1 MEEKIKTE
9 VNGQEVKNCEA
20 TVNEENKTDKPAET
34 AVAVPA
40 KESRLKKFGKL
51 CWNNRGKIGMA
62 IGSALT
68 FVAMCAL
75 GKDDGGTD
83 ISSDE
88 GPTE

>member
-1 MEEKIKTE
+1 MEEKIKTT
-9 VNGQEVKNCEA
+9 VNGQEVKDCEA
-20 TVNEENKTDKPAET
+20 TVNEENKTDKPADT
-34 AVAVPA
+34 AVEVPA

-62 IGSALT
+62 IGSVAT

-75 GKDDGGTD
+75 GKDSGDND
-83 ISSDE
+83 IPDE